1 MMTPSMRADAQAI
14 AESLVSQ
21 PALFDIGPNVSPA
34 AQAVVATRGRYTGE
48 RSTLDESKT
57 LLVCALRALGCSDR
71 KIAEA
76 AGVARESIPL
86 HLAAGERS
94 GQIRPLKE
102 RLQQWV
108 GLLAEE
114 STVAARDLV
123 AAVRAGDRSEGV
135 TMALRALGPMVGIA
149 VEKHQLLTG
158 QATEIIEQRSAPN
171 HDEFA
176 AWMRSAVAVETV
188 PSQSESVGSAHVA
201 VDLQALTTLGAGAGA
216 GLVAQ
221 SAGDPVPVGAADQSP
236 GDGREQGEG
245 GVAPSAGVVD
255 DDGSRPSKII
265 SQGRRPKQP
274 KRTPKA

>member
-1 MMTPSMRADAQAI
+1 MTPSMRADAAAI

-21 PALFDIGPNVSPA
+21 PALFDIGQEISPA
-34 AQAVVATRGRYTGE
+34 AAAVMATRGRYTGQ

-102 RLQQWV
+102 RLVQWV

-114 STVAARDLV
+114 STLAGRDLV

-135 TMALRALGPMVGIA
+135 THALRALGPMIGIA
-149 VEKHQLLTG
+149 VEKHQLVTG
-158 QATEIIEQRSAPN
+158 QATEIVEQRTAPT

-176 AWMRSAVAVETV
+176 AWMRQAVTVEQV
-188 PSQSESVGSAHVA
+188 PTQSESVGSGAA
-201 VDLQALTTLGAGAGA
+201 SVDLQSLTQLGAGQGAAVSPQGAGA
-216 GLVAQ
+216 DRVEVAAVTV
-221 SAGDPVPVGAADQSP
+221 S
-236 GDGREQGEG
+236 EQGG
-245 GVAPSAGVVD
+245 GGGATSGGPSQ

-265 SQGRRPKQP
+265 TKGRRPKKP
-274 KRTPKA
+274 